1 MGDEGGVASGIQ
13 PDRIAT
19 VRIIP
24 IKVWGGEGGGGL
36 LRQYR
41 QINYTFE
48 RGKRYI
54 GTSRVPR
61 LAASRFFFF
70 FFFQALFF
78 FHRKNDVGLRN
89 G

>member
-24 IKVWGGEGGGGL
+24 IKVWGGEGGGAAQAISSNKL
-36 LRQYR
+36 HVRKRKTIYR
-41 QINYTFE
+41 NFKSAPAGSIQ
-48 RGKRYI
+48 
-54 GTSRVPR
+54 V
-61 LAASRFFFF
+61 FFF